1 MQCTSKMLAAPI
13 IAEETLILVPAK
25 AFKSRQA
32 DALRAL
38 VQAFPRN
45 GKKRLS
51 PRTFFAPFRMK
62 HTHMAGLLS

>member
-38 VQAFPRN
+38 CAEPSTDD
-45 GKKRLS
+45 G
-51 PRTFFAPFRMK
+51 
-62 HTHMAGLLS
+62 GLLK